1 MKNRKDDQK
10 TERTAELEAELK
22 ELEQVLAEKQIEKQQ
37 AEQRL
42 QKLKREFQAVTD
54 SQTWKLVQSPKKVK
68 KFLRSTAAYALG
80 RRNRKQLYS
89 EEYKRKSAA
98 NQLKKY
104 KYHLYNLGFEEK
116 ALDDLEN
123 LYKGTDSKYIKQ
135 AIAWEL
141 TLLYAS
147 KYTKPGAA
155 RALNYISEAMKDED
169 DPVRLRRGAIMKAE
183 CLAILQRNVEGQA
196 FMQQV
201 LTFQDHPDL
210 YLAAAGVEETLEKRL
225 AWINKALD
233 VYGVTPLTMSQK
245 DTETVYD
252 RLTSIPNYKIENGP
266 KVTVII
272 PAYNAENGIKTAMDS
287 ILMQT
292 WQNIELII
300 VDDCSPDETREV
312 IEAYAEKDE
321 RIKLLS
327 TPKNSGPYVAR
338 NIALKEATGDFVTI
352 NDSDD
357 WSHPV
362 KIETQAKHLIDN
374 PNLIANTSEQ
384 ARMTEDLTLY
394 RRGTPGHYIFT
405 NMSSLMFRRVPVIE
419 EIGFWDEVR
428 FAADSEFI
436 KRIGIT
442 FGKERIVD
450 LKTGPLSFPR
460 QSPSS
465 LTGSSAFG
473 YNGFLMG
480 ARKEYAEVHRH
491 HHKNTNTLIYPHP
504 QKERAYP
511 VPEPMWPEREKKQAG
526 FRQFDIVIAGD
537 FRLPEHKLQS
547 TIEEIKMHKQ
557 LGLRTGLIQMAYYDL
572 KMPKEINELIRNQ
585 VNGDAVQML
594 VYGEKIVCEN
604 LMIKNAGVLQEKQ
617 KYIPEVEAANVRVV
631 IDELPD
637 PIYFMR
643 VFSTHVAHYFDRKG
657 TWYPADEKIRE
668 KLSRNKLYNVKYINL
683 STIPWDEI
691 NKNMEN
697 YSSYLERWTMDK
709 NPYLYDDK
717 GEDLY

>member
-10 TERTAELEAELK
+10 TEQTAELEAELK
-22 ELEQVLAEKQIEKQQ
+22 ELEQVLADKQIEKQQ
-37 AEQRL
+37 TEQQL
-42 QKLKREFQAVTD
+42 QKLKREFQTVTD
-54 SQTWKLVQSPKKVK
+54 SQTWKLVESPKKVK
-68 KFLRSTAAYALG
+68 KFLRSSAAYALG

-89 EEYKRKSAA
+89 KEYKRKNAA

-116 ALDDLEN
+116 ALADLES
-123 LYKGTDSKYIKQ
+123 LYKETDSKYVKQ

-141 TLLYAS
+141 TLLYAN
-147 KYTKPGAA
+147 KYTKSGAA
-155 RALNYISEAMKDED
+155 RALDYIADAMKDED
-169 DPVRLRRGAIMKAE
+169 DPVRLRRGAIIKAE
-183 CLAILQRNVEGQA
+183 CLAILEKNEEARA

-201 LTFQDHPDL
+201 FTFQEHPDL
-210 YLAAAGVEETLEKRL
+210 YLAAASAEETQEKRL

-233 VYGVTPLTMSQK
+233 VYGISPLEMSQK
-245 DTETVYD
+245 DAEETAYD
-252 RLTSIPNYKIENGP
+252 RLTSATNYKIESGP
-266 KVTVII
+266 KVSIII
-272 PAYNAENGIKTAMDS
+272 PAYNAENGIKTAIDS

-300 VDDCSPDETREV
+300 VDDCSPDKTAEV
-312 IEAYAEKDE
+312 VSTYAEKDK

-357 WSHPV
+357 WSHPA

-405 NMSSLMFRRVPVIE
+405 NMSSLMFRRAPVIK

-442 FGKERIVD
+442 FGSERIVD

-460 QSPSS
+460 QSSSS

-491 HHKNTNTLIYPHP
+491 HHKNTNSLFYPHP

-511 VPEPMWPEREKKQAG
+511 VPEPMWPKREEKQAG
-526 FRQFDIVIAGD
+526 YRQFDIVIAGD

-547 TIEEIKMHKQ
+547 ALEEIKMHKQ
-557 LGLRTGLIQMAYYDL
+557 LGLRTGLIQMAHYDF
-572 KMPKEINELIRNQ
+572 KMPKEINEIIRNQ
-585 VNGDAVQML
+585 LDGDAVQML
-594 VYGEKIVCEN
+594 VYGEKIECEN
-604 LMIKNAGVLQEKQ
+604 LMIKNAAVLQEKQ
-617 KYIPEVEAANVRVV
+617 KYIPEVRAGSVRVV
-631 IDELPD
+631 IDELPAKD
-637 PIYFMR
+637 VFELRKCAEQAANYFGKR
-643 VFSTHVAHYFDRKG
+643 GR
-657 TWYPADEKIRE
+657 WYPADENIRTALFSNHQRE
-668 KLSRNKLYNVKYINL
+668 IKTIKLASDN
-683 STIPWDEI
+683 WDRMTQHSEAYASHL
-691 NKNMEN
+691 EN
-697 YSSYLERWTMDK
+697 WTLDK
-709 NPYLYDDK
+709 NPYLF
-717 GEDLY
+717 